1 MVEPVKPFALFLWL
15 RQHRS
20 HHTCDV
26 NYMVFTAEPS
36 NSQFHQMANQSKL
49 VALPQ
54 LWISS
59 CDPDLLSKE
68 NSEVKKLHW
77 NRLSASGKRTKFVH
91 LPLYIQISN
100 TAMNALSCS
109 LELIVMTNSFF
120 LLQWQRSIQGVS
132 LRSGMG
138 LPGKPMYPRPYPE
151 NVSLRF
157 PQCSSICSRI

>member
-36 NSQFHQMANQSKL
+36 NSQFHQMANQSNWWHCL
-49 VALPQ
+49 SSGYLPVILTYFQ
-54 LWISS
+54 RKILKS
-59 CDPDLLSKE
+59 
-68 NSEVKKLHW
+68 KKLHW